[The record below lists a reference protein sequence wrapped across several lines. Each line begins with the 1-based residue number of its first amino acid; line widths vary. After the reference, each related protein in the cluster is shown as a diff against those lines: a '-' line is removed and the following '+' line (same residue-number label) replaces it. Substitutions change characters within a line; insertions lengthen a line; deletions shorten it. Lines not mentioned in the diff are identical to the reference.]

1 LLLQAQRSLW
11 MKDTSTALLQIHN
24 AYGHLQ
30 NAKPNYHY
38 YRARAMKDAEDAA
51 AILRAGAPD
60 ANLNA
65 QQYLTHAINQIYDA
79 ITPQLQ
85 NQTDLNYATHPTI
98 PMQPN
103 QALLKLAAPDHIQT
117 AADQINLGNAAAA
130 SRMAKKDIEVGN
142 LNDVSFR
149 CTRNAIDSLMKI
161 SQPNPHVQ
169 LAIQKL
175 QTASQLLALHDVGQ
189 YPLPPAGLQEL
200 QSSYS
205 SQHAEAMQLIT
216 DGLRQIA
223 LAEDIF

>member
-1 LLLQAQRSLW
+1 MAQ
-11 MKDTSTALLQIHN
+11 
-24 AYGHLQ
+24 
-30 NAKPNYHY
+30 
-38 YRARAMKDAEDAA
+38 
-51 AILRAGAPD
+51 
-60 ANLNA
+60 
-65 QQYLTHAINQIYDA
+65 
-79 ITPQLQ
+79 
-85 NQTDLNYATHPTI
+85 
-98 PMQPN
+98 
-103 QALLKLAAPDHIQT
+103 
-117 AADQINLGNAAAA
+117 
-130 SRMAKKDIEVGN
+130 KDIEVGN

-189 YPLPPAGLQEL
+189 YLTDKHPLPPAGLQEL